1 MGALLVVEP
10 NPVRYH
16 PTGKLQRL
24 KPLPVHTL
32 LIDRANDSLHQSVLL
47 RAMRRDEFLLQAVAF
62 DQSGVTAAC
71 KYQSFVSAQ
80 QERRIYKAQSAI
92 AVDQRLLQ
100 G

>member
-16 PTGKLQRL
+16 PTGMLQRL

-32 LIDRANDSLHQSVLL
+32 LLDRTNDSLHQSVLL

-62 DQSGVTAAC
+62 DQSGIAAA
-71 KYQSFVSAQ
+71 YEHQSVVRSQ
-80 QERRIYKAQSAI
+80 QERRINTA
-92 AVDQRLLQ
+92 
-100 G
+100 